1 MSYQKKILLK
11 FYPRPWMLK
20 AACVNVD
27 PELFYPRAGQ
37 QACTSE
43 QTQEAIAVCR
53 RCPVIYDCL
62 RWAFETG
69 DKYAILGGKTP
80 NQRTRIRREA
90 LHRRLIISEETGVPA
105 VSRS

>member
-1 MSYQKKILLK
+1 MSYQRKLSLK
-11 FYPRPWMLK
+11 FHPRRWMAE
-20 AACVNVD
+20 AACRGVD
-27 PELFYPRAGQ
+27 PELFYPEEGA
-37 QACTSE
+37 QACTTK
-43 QTQEAIAVCR
+43 QVQEALAVCR
-53 RCPVIYDCL
+53 RCPVTFDCL
-62 RWAFETG
+62 KWAFETG